1 MILWFVSAPP
11 PTNKEM
17 ELKLKANR
25 VRLGMLALVAA
36 MGAQC
41 AVAAQPVHLDRKGER
56 WATATLHKMTLEEK
70 IGQMFMVWAKV
81 QFLNNESPEY
91 LQLRDDINRYHVGG
105 FGVTVLTEGSSLIE
119 SEPLEA
125 AALTNHL
132 QKDSPYPLI
141 FAADFERGLSMRLAG
156 ATAFPAAMAF
166 GAAGD
171 TKLAREFGRISAV
184 ESRAIGVQWNWFPV
198 SDVNTNPA
206 NPIIDTRSF
215 GDDPAQVGAMV
226 AAYIEGAHAGGL
238 LTTAKHFPGHGDTD
252 TDSHLALSQVPG
264 NLDHLSSVELVP
276 FRRAIAAGVDSVMI
290 GHLIV
295 PAVEPDP
302 NRPATISSRVIQGL
316 LQKQLGFRGVV
327 VCDALDMA
335 GLTHVF
341 SGSEADVSRAAA
353 VAAVQA
359 GNDIVLIPG
368 DLDAAYTGVLEAVKR
383 GEIPQARIDRS
394 VLKILRMKASV
405 GLNTSRFVE
414 LSNVERD
421 VALPENVAIAQSVAD
436 RAVTLVSDPGKLLP
450 LETSFDAQRPSS
462 AAAPSQH
469 ASRIVAVIVSDRPRG
484 SDGGRAFAN
493 ELRLRAP
500 GATVFFVDSTNSGFI
515 FNNVMEAV
523 RDASRVIVVAESA
536 PNPRRTTQG
545 RAGGSAGLDVGPSQL
560 LSAMVKS
567 AGSKTVVVAF
577 GNPYLGG
584 SIPGIE
590 TYICTFSNTVVSAA
604 SLARALFGE
613 IPIHG
618 RLPVSIPGV
627 ASRGTGIDRNA
638 FAAQAGGP

>member
-1 MILWFVSAPP
+1 M
-11 PTNKEM
+11 
-17 ELKLKANR
+17 KLKIKIL
-25 VRLGMLALVAA
+25 RLGVVALAAAMAVPSIVAA
-36 MGAQC
+36 P
-41 AVAAQPVHLDRKGER
+41 PVHLDRKGER
-56 WATATLHKMTLEEK
+56 WAAVTLHKMTLEEK

-81 QFLNNESPEY
+81 QFLNDESAEY
-91 LQLRDDINRYHVGG
+91 LQLRDDIQKYHVGG

-141 FAADFERGLSMRLAG
+141 FAADFERGLSMRLMG
-156 ATAFPAAMAF
+156 ATAFPSAMAF

-171 TKLAREFGRISAV
+171 PRLAREFGRISAL

-215 GDDPAQVGAMV
+215 GDDPAQVSAMV
-226 AAYIEGAHAGGL
+226 DAYIQGARAGGL
-238 LTTAKHFPGHGDTD
+238 LTTAKHFPGHGDSD
-252 TDSHLALSQVPG
+252 TDSHLALARVPG
-264 NLDHLSSVELVP
+264 DLDHLNSVELVP
-276 FRRAIAAGVDSVMI
+276 FRSAIAAGVDSVMI

-295 PAVEPDP
+295 PAIEPDP

-316 LQKQLGFRGVV
+316 LQKQLGFHGVV

-341 SGSEADVSRAAA
+341 PGTEAEVSRAAA

-368 DLDAAYTGVLEAVKR
+368 DLDAAYNAVLEAAKH
-383 GEIPQARIDRS
+383 GSISQARINAS

-405 GLNTSRFVE
+405 GLDTSRFVN
-414 LSNVERD
+414 LSNVETE
-421 VALPENVAIAQSVAD
+421 VAKPDNVAMAQSVAD
-436 RAVTLVSDPGKLLP
+436 RAVTLVSDSGKLLP
-450 LETSFDAQRPSS
+450 LEESSDAQHPSS
-462 AAAPSQH
+462 DAPQAPHPSRS
-469 ASRIVAVIVSDRPRG
+469 SRIVAVILSDRPRG
-484 SDGGRAFAN
+484 SDGGRAFAA

-500 GATVFFVDSTNSGFI
+500 GAAVFFIDPTNAGS
-515 FNNVMEAV
+515 VSSSVTEAV
-523 RDASRVIVVAESA
+523 RDASKVIIVAESV

-545 RAGGSAGLDVGPSQL
+545 RTGGSASLDVGPLQL
-560 LSAMVKS
+560 LTSIVKT
-567 AGSKTVVVAF
+567 AAAKTVVVAF
-577 GNPYLGG
+577 GNPYTGS
-584 SIPGIE
+584 SIPGIQ
-590 TYICTFSNTVVSAA
+590 TYVCTFSNTVVSAS

-618 RLPVSIPGV
+618 RLPVSISGI

-638 FAAQAGGP
+638 VSAQVSGP